1 MSESQQCVDCVDE
14 TRTPNPASAQA
25 GTQISTGESGLE
37 RDVEKVHDP
46 LDVSTFKAPVPLPV
60 NSVTIEF
67 CDRVSV
73 FHLTY
78 FWSSLKLTEMTVPM
92 VCSQPHKC

>member
-1 MSESQQCVDCVDE
+1 MAETTCLDCNTFQE
-14 TRTPNPASAQA
+14 KPASNDA
-25 GTQISTGESGLE
+25 TVKTESNYN
-37 RDVEKVHDP
+37 P
-46 LDVSTFKAPVPLPV
+46 LDASTFTPPTALPGF
-60 NSVTIEF
+60 SVTIEF